1 MGLAPTALGRC
12 GELILPSLRWQ
23 WSVRVVGG
31 ATFLAQAWATVWGV
45 TRVLQATGK
54 TPMGWRTLAILP
66 GRLARCRWQH
76 KGVAVAKMVAR
87 VGARFWMGKTTRD
100 DSLST
105 WTAILR
111 DFHFDSERIWLK
123 ITGDRGISLA
133 CSVPAEVSPEVSVQI
148 SKGPLLRRVVLRR
161 VHSITHSFPIR
172 RIPRESTQSAPL
184 IGTTN

>member
-1 MGLAPTALGRC
+1 
-12 GELILPSLRWQ
+12 
-23 WSVRVVGG
+23 
-31 ATFLAQAWATVWGV
+31 
-45 TRVLQATGK
+45 
-54 TPMGWRTLAILP
+54 
-66 GRLARCRWQH
+66 
-76 KGVAVAKMVAR
+76 
-87 VGARFWMGKTTRD
+87 MGKTTRD

-123 ITGDRGISLA
+123 ITGDRGISLV

-148 SKGPLLRRVVLRR
+148 SKGPLLRHVVLRR